1 MTRTI
6 HACLTALLWLAVTDS
21 VAQPIRIGNET
32 SNNITSNAPVNCVYE
47 KSASESLYLSS
58 EIDNSG
64 TITALS
70 WQHSS
75 TFNASITNNIK
86 IYLRTTTQTAL
97 PSGTVGT
104 GFSGYTEVFSGSIP
118 TIASAGWNTVT
129 LTAPFTYDKN
139 AGNLFILVVRD
150 AATKDDNNYPRF
162 RATTTNPNYLCRKY
176 SSGVDFFT
184 PTATPWSSNSAMSG
198 DYYRPNIQITMNAN
212 TPTATYCTIT
222 NNNSCLYGGTITN
235 VTFAG
240 INNTTDCSQDNYS
253 YIDYTGTVAAG
264 QLTKGSTQTISV
276 TVDNPGSSGGVGV
289 WIDFN
294 QNGTFESSEFFSL
307 GTINSSNSATF
318 SSNQIT
324 IPTTALAGTTRMRI
338 RSKRLTAVT
347 AAESCEFIGSA
358 RGEVEDYA
366 ITITQ
371 QPLTISD
378 FDKPIVTLF
387 PNPTQGNITFESI
400 NTIKKI
406 TLFNPI
412 GQIIAVS
419 NTNSADLTA
428 FANGIYTA
436 RIEFEDGKTVS
447 QKIIKK

>member
-1 MTRTI
+1 MKRTLQ
-6 HACLTALLWLAVTDS
+6 ACLTVLLCLTVPDS
-21 VAQPIRIGNET
+21 FAQPIRIGNET

-47 KSASESLYLSS
+47 KSASESLYLAS
-58 EIDNSG
+58 EINASG

-75 TFNASITNNIK
+75 TFNAAVTNNIK
-86 IYLRTTTQTAL
+86 IYLKTSTLTAL
-97 PSGTVGT
+97 PSGTVGN

-118 TIASAGWNTVT
+118 ATTSAGWNTVT
-129 LTAPFTYDKN
+129 LNTPFSYDKN
-139 AGNLFILVVRD
+139 AGNLSVLVVRD
-150 AATKDDNNYPRF
+150 ATTKDDNNYPRF

-184 PTATPWSSNSAMSG
+184 PTATPWNNNSSMSG
-198 DYYRPNIQITMNAN
+198 DYYRPNIQFTMNSS
-212 TPTATYCTIT
+212 TPSATYCTIT

-253 YIDYTGTVAAG
+253 YIDYTGTVTSA
-264 QLTKGSTQTISV
+264 QVVKGSSNTISV
-276 TVDNPGSSGGVGV
+276 TVDNPGSSGGVGI

-307 GTINSSNSATF
+307 GTISSSNSATF

-324 IPTTALAGTTRMRI
+324 IPTTALSGTTRMRI

-347 AAESCEFIGSA
+347 AAEACEYIGSA

-366 ITITQ
+366 ITIAQ
-371 QPLTISD
+371 QPLSLSD
-378 FDKPIVTLF
+378 FDKPTVTVF
-387 PNPTQGNITFESI
+387 PNPTQGILTFETAESIKNIT
-400 NTIKKI
+400 
-406 TLFNPI
+406 LYNPI
-412 GQIIAVS
+412 GQIIAIQQT
-419 NTNSADLTA
+419 NTADLSA

-436 RIEFEDGKTVS
+436 RVELTNGQTLI